1 MTLKTFYS
9 LRIFFRLLRMILALF
24 ALVDGAIVA
33 IGLYKLEFGRE
44 LLIYA
49 TWTALWALLVVLLTE
64 VMEIVSEKI
73 DRLKTEG

>member
-1 MTLKTFYS
+1 MTLRTLYS
-9 LRIFFRLLRMILALF
+9 LRIFFRLLRMILASF

-49 TWTALWALLVVLLTE
+49 AWTALWALLLIPLTDA
-64 VMEIVSEKI
+64 MRIISEKI
-73 DRLKTEG
+73 VTKTSD

>member
-44 LLIYA
+44 LLIYTA
-49 TWTALWALLVVLLTE
+49 WTALWALLIAPLTDA
-64 VMEIVSEKI
+64 IRAVSEKI
-73 DRLKTEG
+73 AKY

>member
-24 ALVDGAIVA
+24 ALVDGAIVI
-33 IGLYKLEFGRE
+33 IGMSKLEFGRD

-49 TWTALWALLVVLLTE
+49 AWTALFVLLIILSTE
-64 VMEIVSEKI
+64 AMRIVSDKI
-73 DRLKTEG
+73 TSKLDD